1 MFREI
6 LVPLDGSRVAEAAI
20 PVAAAIAARNSS
32 QLHLVAVSR
41 PLALTGEFVFTP
53 EVPVAASAE
62 LDAIARE
69 QLTQYVR
76 RWEQTIAAADGLAI
90 RSEVLDTPQPVAAQL
105 FQYAD
110 QHFVD
115 LIVMHTHARGVVGRM
130 WLGSIAHALVQRGG
144 VPCLLLRGPAADG
157 EPGHAALP
165 LRPRR
170 ILVPLDESG
179 DAELGVDF
187 ALATAVEELT
197 EIVLVSVLNPLPFP
211 TGMLEREAL
220 VTQRTETDRYLAQVA
235 ERVAEQGFPVEAES
249 LVHADT
255 ATAILEA
262 VESHGAD
269 LVSIAAP
276 QRSASDRLFLGSVIN
291 QLLRRSH
298 IPMLVWRNRA
308 LAGTTLLPPRTAPS
322 VEP

>member
-6 LVPLDGSRVAEAAI
+6 LVPLDGSRIAEAAI

-41 PLALTGEFVFTP
+41 PLALTGELIFSP
-53 EVPVAASAE
+53 QVPVTASAE

-69 QLTQYVR
+69 QLAQYVR

-90 RSEVLDTPQPVAAQL
+90 RSEVLDAAQPIAEQL

-110 QHFVD
+110 RHFVD

-144 VPCLLLRGPAADG
+144 VPCLLLRGPAANGD
-157 EPGHAALP
+157 PGHPALP

-170 ILVPLDESG
+170 ILVPLDESA

-187 ALATAVEELT
+187 ALATAVEDLT

-211 TGMLEREAL
+211 TAMLEREAL
-220 VTQRTETDRYLAQVA
+220 VTQRAETDRYLAQIA
-235 ERVAEQGFPVEAES
+235 ERVAEQGFPVETES

-298 IPMLVWRNRA
+298 IPMLVLRNRA
-308 LAGTTLLPPRTAPS
+308 LAGTTLLPPGTAPS

>member
-1 MFREI
+1 
-6 LVPLDGSRVAEAAI
+6 
-20 PVAAAIAARNSS
+20 
-32 QLHLVAVSR
+32 
-41 PLALTGEFVFTP
+41 
-53 EVPVAASAE
+53 
-62 LDAIARE
+62 
-69 QLTQYVR
+69 
-76 RWEQTIAAADGLAI
+76 
-90 RSEVLDTPQPVAAQL
+90 
-105 FQYAD
+105 
-110 QHFVD
+110 
-115 LIVMHTHARGVVGRM
+115 
-130 WLGSIAHALVQRGG
+130 
-144 VPCLLLRGPAADG
+144 
-157 EPGHAALP
+157 
-165 LRPRR
+165 
-170 ILVPLDESG
+170 
-179 DAELGVDF
+179 VDF

-220 VTQRTETDRYLAQVA
+220 VTQRAETDRYLAQIA
-235 ERVAEQGFPVEAES
+235 ERVAEQGFPVETES